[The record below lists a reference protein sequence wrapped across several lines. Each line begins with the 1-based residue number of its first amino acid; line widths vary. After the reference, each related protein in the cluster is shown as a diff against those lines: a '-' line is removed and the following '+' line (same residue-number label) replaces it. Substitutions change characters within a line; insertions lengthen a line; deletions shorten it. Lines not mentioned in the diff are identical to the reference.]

1 MYDTE
6 LRVWG
11 STTSQGKD
19 ARDQCFANFFP
30 ISFGSNFPIVETSTV
45 ETYEHVE
52 AMSVGSKL
60 CSEIKP
66 ERHGKLSAKRG
77 HSYPLKKA
85 SK

>member
-11 STTSQGKD
+11 STTSQGKGCP
-19 ARDQCFANFFP
+19 RQCFANFFP

-52 AMSVGSKL
+52 AMSVGWGVSYAL
-60 CSEIKP
+60 
-66 ERHGKLSAKRG
+66 KLSQKDMESCPQKEAIRIR
-77 HSYPLKKA
+77 
-85 SK
+85 